1 MASRHFGLPHRGET
15 PTNEPPSVPLNR
27 SIGEYVKAA
36 SHVVEVGSWTGKTEV
51 PSSGEIL
58 GIDADINPG
67 DAVFLLPNQING
79 PWHSREMYL
88 KAHYE
93 LLREDAVA
101 PLRDAVA
108 YVRQDPRM
116 QDTLDI
122 CIYEKVRIVGITC
135 AQSGIAIRVQF
146 SIARAGKNIVWEYS
160 QRLTTGKIVALTPAY
175 DNFKS
180 RCVVAVVAAR
190 PLEGL
195 KSHPCQ
201 IDLFFANP
209 DHAAFDYQQEWL
221 MVESRNGYYEALR
234 HTLLALQ
241 KMSKESFPLH
251 EYICDLK
258 HDVEPPEYVK
268 RNPVIDASPLFP
280 LSNGVSHINMLREWP
295 NPPKGLDTSQWG
307 ALQHILTKRLSV
319 VQGPPGTGKTH
330 VSVVAIRTLLSNI
343 GPNDPPIIIAA
354 QTNHALDQLLRHV
367 STFERNYVRVGGR
380 SMDLEIRKRTV
391 YELRKKYNIPFIP
404 GGALGPARKQYR
416 LLSDKV
422 AELIQ
427 PFTLERSGMPL
438 QAALFLKLELITQSQ
453 HDSLLRGAEGWIHS
467 GDEIDPVSAWLG
479 EQMIKY
485 DPTYKMENFG
495 FVEDEIDLEYEQL
508 KELEAEQGLDDD
520 DYENLRGHYIALK
533 EGFTGRTNLMLAGKT
548 VSNQYL
554 KYDDMWK
561 IPARARGNVY
571 SILQKRAKEIISE
584 KLRSLMKEYKTTA
597 SNLKIGKW
605 ERDLIILRD
614 ARVIG
619 MTTTGLSKYRALV
632 SSLKPR
638 IILVEEAAEVIE
650 APVAAACV
658 ESLEHLILVG
668 DHKQLQGQCAL
679 KELEGDPFYLNISM
693 FERLVHNGVEF
704 KCLAKQRRM
713 APEIRRILTPIY
725 DNLEDHEDVLNRPG
739 VPGMGNVSS
748 YFFCHSWPESSD
760 SLLSKYNESEA
771 KMVVGFYL
779 YLYMN
784 GIPAEDITVLT
795 FYNGQ
800 RKKIL
805 KALKEV
811 PLLQGQYSK
820 VVTVD
825 SYQGEENEIVLL
837 SLVRSGGRNIG
848 FLSIENRVC
857 VALSRAKRGFYIF
870 GNAEALSI
878 HNGLWWEIVQI
889 MRKEPKRLGY
899 YIPVTC
905 AGHDKKTLVRDPDT
919 WKKLDGGCLSPCGA
933 SLDCG
938 HKCPLR
944 CHAFPHKAVKC
955 ERPCLKLLPCGHEC
969 KWKCFRPCECDC
981 GIAHRSAIQPRVP
994 QYPKNAAPL
1003 TSAEQMASVQHY
1015 RDFANGGAKE
1025 ADAQL
1030 ALQTSRLAVN
1040 EKLRLAD
1047 EQAYASLFGEVTTDV
1062 STTGNP
1068 LMERVADTGGTSR
1081 FRVVQFYSAAPTQVN
1096 GGSMKEEPSL
1106 LDL

>member
-1 MASRHFGLPHRGET
+1 MASRHFGLPHRGGT
-15 PTNEPPSVPLNR
+15 PTNEPASVPLNR

-36 SHVVEVGSWTGKTEV
+36 SHVAESGSWTGKTEV

-79 PWHSREMYL
+79 PWRSREMYL

-160 QRLTTGKIVALTPAY
+160 QRLTTGKIVALTPAN

-280 LSNGVSHINMLREWP
+280 LANGVSHINMLREWP

-343 GPNDPPIIIAA
+343 GPKDPPIIIAA

-404 GGALGPARKQYR
+404 GGALGLARKQYR

-427 PFTLERSGMPL
+427 PFTLDRSGMPL

-548 VSNQYL
+548 
-554 KYDDMWK
+554 
-561 IPARARGNVY
+561 
-571 SILQKRAKEIISE
+571 KRAKEIISE
-584 KLRSLMKEYKTTA
+584 KLRSLMKEYNTTA

-638 IILVEEAAEVIE
+638 IILVDEAAEGIE
-650 APVAAACV
+650 TPVAA
-658 ESLEHLILVG
+658 HT
-668 DHKQLQGQCAL
+668 
-679 KELEGDPFYLNISM
+679 
-693 FERLVHNGVEF
+693 NGPRNP
-704 KCLAKQRRM
+704 QD
-713 APEIRRILTPIY
+713 LTPIY

-820 VVTVD
+820 VATVD

-905 AGHDKKTLVRDPDT
+905 AGHDKKTLVRDPET

-944 CHAFPHKAVKC
+944 CHAFP
-955 ERPCLKLLPCGHEC
+955 
-969 KWKCFRPCECDC
+969 
-981 GIAHRSAIQPRVP
+981 
-994 QYPKNAAPL
+994 
-1003 TSAEQMASVQHY
+1003 
-1015 RDFANGGAKE
+1015 
-1025 ADAQL
+1025 AQ
-1030 ALQTSRLAVN
+1030 SC
-1040 EKLRLAD
+1040 
-1047 EQAYASLFGEVTTDV
+1047 
-1062 STTGNP
+1062 
-1068 LMERVADTGGTSR
+1068 
-1081 FRVVQFYSAAPTQVN
+1081 QV
-1096 GGSMKEEPSL
+1096 
-1106 LDL
+1106 